1 MCRREASSIHQYQ
14 RERDVLRGDG
24 LQALL
29 EMSDVQSAQAMV
41 NYYSERPPN
50 VRGRTIY
57 VQFSNHV
64 ELKTEQSSQVRPA
77 HLMYVRHA
85 AAL

>member
-1 MCRREASSIHQYQ
+1 M
-14 RERDVLRGDG
+14 
-24 LQALL
+24 QALL

-77 HLMYVRHA
+77 HLRHCSGHVVIYNVHRVQA
-85 AAL
+85 NHCCTTFRLLTL

>member
-14 RERDVLRGDG
+14 RERDVLRGGG

-64 ELKTEQSSQVRPA
+64 ELKTEQSSQVRPQRI
-77 HLMYVRHA
+77 YVIA
-85 AAL
+85 PAV